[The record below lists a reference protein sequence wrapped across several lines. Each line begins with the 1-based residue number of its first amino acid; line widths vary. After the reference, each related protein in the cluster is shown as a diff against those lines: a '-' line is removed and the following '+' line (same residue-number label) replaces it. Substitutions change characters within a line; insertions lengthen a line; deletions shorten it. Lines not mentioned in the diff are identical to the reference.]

1 MLSQER
7 GDSRQCTARSDSVE
21 VERFDTRQSCEN
33 AGDADAFL
41 MQDEYAFARS
51 YCERALNGS
60 RWIVREEYGNH
71 RSGVADTAQ
80 NLL

>member
-1 MLSQER
+1 
-7 GDSRQCTARSDSVE
+7 
-21 VERFDTRQSCEN
+21 
-33 AGDADAFL
+33 